1 MDMDSQRGRRGRLYL
16 SDDLLDLKGQGAPI
30 GVAQHDTVSS
40 GLSSSLDGRQ
50 CIILVSHET
59 VRAQYKGYRKAEGIP
74 PDSETATYAA
84 LRLYIDNWRWK
95 GVPFYLRSGKALQ
108 KKTSEIIIQFREPP
122 HVMFPLP
129 RGYTITSNMLG
140 VRVQPDEGIHLRFEA
155 KIPDTAADMR
165 SVNMDF
171 RYADSFGSCSIPEA
185 YERLLYDA
193 LNGDASLFTRSD
205 GIEKQWQLIDPIVRG
220 WESKHAPKLVFY
232 ERGGWG
238 PDESDEFLARD
249 GRQWLNI

>member
-1 MDMDSQRGRRGRLYL
+1 
-16 SDDLLDLKGQGAPI
+16 
-30 GVAQHDTVSS
+30 
-40 GLSSSLDGRQ
+40 
-50 CIILVSHET
+50 
-59 VRAQYKGYRKAEGIP
+59 
-74 PDSETATYAA
+74 
-84 LRLYIDNWRWK
+84 
-95 GVPFYLRSGKALQ
+95 
-108 KKTSEIIIQFREPP
+108 
-122 HVMFPLP
+122 MFPLP

-155 KIPDTAADMR
+155 KIPDTAAEMR

-171 RYADSFGSCSIPEA
+171 RYADSFGSCSIPDA

-232 ERGGWG
+232 ERGSWG
-238 PDESDEFLARD
+238 PGESEKFLARD
-249 GRQWLNI
+249 GRQWLTI